1 MVLPPVRLDDAQL
14 RAARCFM
21 SERNVAVVG
30 AAGCGKTVLLSYLIR
45 ASKQKWGPDAV
56 AVLAWRGSVAQLV
69 GGQTVSSFLRVTV
82 GDPSKERILSRILGN
97 ETARREIARVRV
109 VFIDEAPTIQG
120 RWLDR
125 LEFVFRLLASPMKQC
140 RPFGGRLV
148 FGEFSAPSLWTLL
161 SVCCQQSGSVSRVDR
176 SRTISS
182 RGASYHALLAH
193 VPFAGIYTFSLFP
206 LVVYLVFEC
215 AAAGD
220 PLQLAAYRVT
230 DSSVEKGAYLERS
243 WDDSFFSAY
252 GTVMELDGHHRQ
264 VGNDPLLRILS
275 RLRVGECREEDVLLL
290 NSTWADASEC
300 WPDHHHLRAKVVDA
314 NEFNN
319 SRLSELCGEVGTFVC
334 RDALLADHPD
344 VRAAALGN
352 LDGLAP
358 RTISVKHGARVVC
371 TMSCG
376 AVRTGAHG
384 TVVTFS
390 AVTVSCEFVGVA
402 GVVELPFTCFTVKDH
417 LERVLATRMQ
427 IPLLLGWAVT
437 VSRAQGMT
445 LDKVAVDFSCTTW
458 TLDGLVYAAL
468 SRATCLSALRVRGLT
483 RAHVMTSSN
492 ALSFYE
498 KVRYEGRFRERR
510 VGTT

>member
-148 FGEFSAPSLWTLL
+148 F
-161 SVCCQQSGSVSRVDR
+161 
-176 SRTISS
+176 
-182 RGASYHALLAH
+182 
-193 VPFAGIYTFSLFP
+193 
-206 LVVYLVFEC
+206 
-215 AAAGD
+215 AAGD

-264 VGNDPLLRILS
+264 VGNDPLLPILS